1 MSSKK
6 QVIVANDVR
15 DCATT
20 GAKHMYLGPKGSL
33 ITPEAVDVAR
43 ELGVELREGEATIS
57 TPQSPSATWTQV
69 ELDEIRTCVLEA
81 VRGRGLT
88 SSDIAQVVRR
98 VAQERLQ
105 GRPRLTSQATNN
117 GMIMNAWM
125 LHCAE
130 QIAREN
136 KHNCARVVFP
146 DALDVRTLQ
155 AAAEL
160 ARQGW
165 ATPILVTSKA
175 TLADFC
181 QKKSCA
187 VPDVAI
193 VDPGEMQN
201 QRRWAAVLQ
210 RIKPSYSGSEAQAM
224 ASQPLYAAA
233 LMLSAGEA
241 DYCLAGNV
249 SSTAD
254 VLRAGLRA
262 VGLARGVKTLSSIFF
277 MLSPDAERM
286 LVFGDCGVV
295 PEPDAEQL
303 TDIAVCAADNFKN
316 VTDATPK
323 VALLSFS
330 TKGSAKH
337 ASIDTLHEAL
347 RLIRQR
353 RPDLDVDGEMQFD
366 AAFVPAIG
374 QHKAP
379 GSKVAGQAN
388 VFIFPNLSAGNIGYK
403 LAERLGGYTALGP
416 MIQGLQHPMHDLSR
430 GCSAEDM
437 VQATLLAMRMQPMPG

>member
-43 ELGVELREGEATIS
+43 ELGVELREGEEAVMTAAG
-57 TPQSPSATWTQV
+57 PAVTWTKG
-69 ELDEIRTCVLEA
+69 ELDEIRIHVLEA
-81 VRGRGLT
+81 VRGRGLS

-98 VAQERLQ
+98 VAQERLIL
-105 GRPRLTSQATNN
+105 PPASASQATNT
-117 GMIMNAWM
+117 GMTMNAWM

-130 QIAREN
+130 QIVREN
-136 KHNCARVVFP
+136 KNKCARVVFP
-146 DALDVRTLQ
+146 DALDERTLQ
-155 AAAEL
+155 AATEL

-165 ATPILVTSKA
+165 ATPMLVTSKA
-175 TLADFC
+175 ALLDFC
-181 QKKSCA
+181 QEKSCA
-187 VPDVAI
+187 VPDVSI
-193 VDPGEMQN
+193 VDPGDMQN
-201 QRRWAAVLQ
+201 QRRWASVLQ

-224 ASQPLYAAA
+224 AAQPLYAAA

-241 DYCLAGNV
+241 DYCIAGNV

-277 MLSPDAERM
+277 MLSPDEKRV

-303 TDIAVCAADNFKN
+303 ADIAVCAADNIKN
-316 VTDATPK
+316 VTGATPK

-337 ASIDTLHEAL
+337 ASIDTLYEAL

-430 GCSAEDM
+430 GCSAKDM